1 MEGNGL
7 LFIFHNIVNNLD
19 NNLDNNS
26 IATDDNFI
34 NQLNKITAEDKHESL
49 TCSICLENF
58 KKGEKIIQ
66 LPCNHFFHT
75 DFVFFIF
82 VGLRKYKNSGALS
95 RRPLQ
100 IERPVV
106 MWLGFCK
113 LAQVSYLCNWLCR
126 GVEWVFSWG
135 AV

>member
-75 DFVFFIF
+75 DHESCEGIIPWLKKSNTCPECRHELPKKQPRMIRQNTDIIRDGFSEMELNEAI
-82 VGLRKYKNSGALS
+82 
-95 RRPLQ
+95 RRSL
-100 IERPVV
+100 E
-106 MWLGFCK
+106 
-113 LAQVSYLCNWLCR
+113 
-126 GVEWVFSWG
+126 
-135 AV
+135 